1 MCTPART
8 SWCQRFRYSLCKERE
23 MVFSF
28 GFLSGRGWLRVF
40 GYSPYRSH
48 GMKRWGG
55 LVTIVSRV
63 GRPGDLGCFPRP
75 DERAGDHGLPATY
88 CTRGGPLLHREFR
101 KRRHKHARTV
111 RHVSLKRKCS
121 PPAFT
126 TTPRSRVNRAWT
138 LQGDRPLFPEYPV
151 RGTTG
156 TGKGVRT
163 SLLPQSERPDRA
175 VDS

>member
-1 MCTPART
+1 
-8 SWCQRFRYSLCKERE
+8 

-48 GMKRWGG
+48 GMKRRGG
-55 LVTIVSRV
+55 LVSKSSLGVKMLGIGVMLTIVSRV

-75 DERAGDHGLPATY
+75 DERAGDHGLPATH

-126 TTPRSRVNRAWT
+126 TTPQSRVIRGAD
-138 LQGDRPLFPEYPV
+138 LQGELTLLPEDTF
-151 RGTTG
+151 RGATG
-156 TGKGVRT
+156 TGNHVRT
-163 SLLPQSERPDRA
+163 SWIPSIRTP
-175 VDS
+175 

>member
-1 MCTPART
+1 
-8 SWCQRFRYSLCKERE
+8 

-75 DERAGDHGLPATY
+75 DERAGDHGLPATH

-126 TTPRSRVNRAWT
+126 TTPQSRVIRGAD
-138 LQGDRPLFPEYPV
+138 LQGELTLLPEDTF
-151 RGTTG
+151 RGATG
-156 TGKGVRT
+156 TGNHVRT
-163 SLLPQSERPDRA
+163 SWIPPSGRPERT
-175 VDS
+175 VGS